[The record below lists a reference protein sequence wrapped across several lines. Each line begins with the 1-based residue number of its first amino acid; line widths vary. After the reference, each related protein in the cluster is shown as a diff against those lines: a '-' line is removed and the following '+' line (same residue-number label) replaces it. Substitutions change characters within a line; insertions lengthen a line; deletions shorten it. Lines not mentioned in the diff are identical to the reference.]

1 MDSFARLLAPIT
13 PDQFLSEVYGKAP
26 LHIPASEGARQ
37 DILTWARWNA
47 MLSVSSSWTEPR
59 LKLYIEG
66 RRIAAEHYCDSI
78 NTLDGQVLRVNPRKV
93 RVFLSMGASL
103 VANAVETMAP
113 ELRAV
118 ARTLE
123 TALLG
128 LTSANVYCSFGG
140 RRAFNSHYDS
150 HEVFAF
156 HTEGEKVWRIYEG
169 RAENPVVGPPDHP
182 DVQAQMD
189 RQKGRL
195 LREVTMRPGDLLYIP
210 RGQFHDA
217 LASSEASLH
226 VTFSVEP
233 RTARILFRVLEQEAM
248 KDSAFRAWLP
258 DPREDGG
265 AALKARLGE
274 LADRLKAIATSDAA
288 VGEVADLQG
297 SIFGELSEY
306 ALPAVGALEAYETAP
321 RPAEVVRTA
330 DGWMLRTQHAGLAP
344 LEGLHKPMTW
354 ILGRPAFT
362 LQELAAWHPQAE
374 EAALRRLLERLTA
387 IGMVRP
393 RA

>member
-1 MDSFARLLAPIT
+1 MDRFADFLAPIT
-13 PDQFLSEVYGKAP
+13 PQQFLAEVWGKAP
-26 LHIPASEGARQ
+26 LHIPAKGGARR
-37 DILTWARWNA
+37 DILSWDRWNE
-47 MLSVSSSWTEPR
+47 MLSVSSAWTEPR

-66 RRIAAEHYCDSI
+66 RRIAAEHYCDSV
-78 NTLDGQVLRVNPRKV
+78 NTLDGLQSRVNPRKV

-103 VANAVETMAP
+103 VANAVETMTP
-113 ELRAV
+113 ELRGV

-169 RAENPVVGPPDHP
+169 RADNPVVGPPDHP
-182 DVQAQMD
+182 DVQAQLD

-195 LREVTMRPGDLLYIP
+195 LREVTMRPGDMLYIP

-248 KDSAFRAWLP
+248 KDSLFRAWLP
-258 DPREDGG
+258 SPDEKDG
-265 AALKARLGE
+265 AALKARLGD
-274 LADRLKAIATSDAA
+274 LADRLKAMATGEA
-288 VGEVADLQG
+288 VLGEVADLQR
-297 SIFGELSEY
+297 SIFGELSDY
-306 ALPAVGALEAYETAP
+306 SLPAVGPLEAYETVP
-321 RPAEVVRTA
+321 KPAEVARTA
-330 DGWMLRTQHAGLAP
+330 EGWLLRTQGAAIP
-344 LEGLHKPMTW
+344 LDGLHKAMTW

-362 LQELAAWHPQAE
+362 VQELAAWHPQAD
-374 EAALRRLLERLTA
+374 EAALRRLVERLMA
-387 IGMVRP
+387 AGMIRP
-393 RA
+393 RR

>member
-13 PDQFLSEVYGKAP
+13 PDQFLSEAYGKAP
-26 LHIPASEGARQ
+26 LHIPAAEGARR
-37 DILTWARWNA
+37 DILTWARWNEI
-47 MLSVSSSWTEPR
+47 LSVSSSWTEPR

-78 NTLDGQVLRVNPRKV
+78 NTLDGQQLRVNPRKV

-103 VANAVETMAP
+103 VANAVETMTP

-118 ARTLE
+118 SRTLE

-128 LTSANVYCSFGG
+128 LTSANVYSSFGG
-140 RRAFNSHYDS
+140 KRAFNSHYDS

-169 RAENPVVGPPDHP
+169 RADNPVVGPPDHP

-274 LADRLKAIATSDAA
+274 LADKLKAIATSDAA
-288 VGEVADLQG
+288 VGEVAELQG
-297 SIFGELSEY
+297 TIFGELSEY
-306 ALPAVGALEAYETAP
+306 SLPAVGPLEAYETAP

-330 DGWMLRTQHAGLAP
+330 EGWMLRTQHAGLVP
-344 LEGLHKPMTW
+344 LEGLHKPMAW

-362 LQELAAWHPQAE
+362 VQELAAWHPQTD
-374 EAALRRLLERLTA
+374 EAALRTLLQRLTA
-387 IGMVRP
+387 TGMIRP

>member
-1 MDSFARLLAPIT
+1 MDSFASLLAPIT

-26 LHIPASEGARQ
+26 LHIPASGGSASR
-37 DILTWARWNA
+37 DLLSWARWNA
-47 MLSVSSSWTEPR
+47 MLSVASSWTEPR

-78 NTLDGQVLRVNPRKV
+78 NTLDGVQLRVNPRKV

-113 ELRAV
+113 ELRA
-118 ARTLE
+118 AAKTLE
-123 TALLG
+123 GALLG

-169 RAENPVVGPPDHP
+169 RADNPLAGPPDHP

-233 RTARILFRVLEQEAM
+233 RTARILFRALEQEAM

-258 DPREDGG
+258 DPRHDGG

-274 LADRLKAIATSDAA
+274 LADRLKAIATSDAVA
-288 VGEVADLQG
+288 DEVAEVQRA
-297 SIFGELSEY
+297 IFGELSEY
-306 ALPAVGALEAYETAP
+306 ALPAVGPLEAYETAP

-330 DGWMLRTQHAGLAP
+330 EGWALRTQAGLIP
-344 LEGLHKPMTW
+344 LEGLHKPMSW
-354 ILGRPAFT
+354 ILARPAFT
-362 LQELAAWHPQAE
+362 LQEMAAWHPQAD

-387 IGMVRP
+387 AGMVRP
-393 RA
+393 RV

>member
-1 MDSFARLLAPIT
+1 MDSFADLLAPIT
-13 PDQFLSEVYGKAP
+13 PQQFFAEVWGKAP
-26 LHIPASEGARQ
+26 LHIPAQPGARQ
-37 DILTWARWNA
+37 DILSWDRLNE

-66 RRIAAEHYCDSI
+66 RRIAAEHYCDSL
-78 NTLDGQVLRVNPRKV
+78 NTLDGQQLRVNPRKV

-103 VANAVETMAP
+103 VANAVETMTP

-123 TALLG
+123 TALMG
-128 LTSANVYCSFGG
+128 LTSANIYCSFGG
-140 RRAFNSHYDS
+140 RRAFNSHYDT

-156 HTEGEKVWRIYEG
+156 HTQGEKVWRIYEG
-169 RAENPVVGPPDHP
+169 RADNPVVGPPDHP
-182 DVQAQMD
+182 EVQQQLD

-248 KDSAFRAWLP
+248 KESAFRDWLP
-258 DPREDGG
+258 PPGEDGG
-265 AALKARLGE
+265 AALKARLSE
-274 LADRLKAIATSDAA
+274 LAERLKALATSEA
-288 VGEVADLQG
+288 VLGEVAELQRG
-297 SIFGELSEY
+297 IFGELSEY
-306 ALPAVGALEAYETAP
+306 ALPAVGPLEAYETAP
-321 RPAEVVRTA
+321 RPAEVMRGPE
-330 DGWMLRTQHAGLAP
+330 GWVLRHQGGTVP
-344 LEGLHKPMTW
+344 LEGLHKPMSW

-374 EAALRRLLERLTA
+374 EAALRRLLERLA
-387 IGMVRP
+387 AAGMVRP
-393 RA
+393 RR

>member
-13 PDQFLSEVYGKAP
+13 PDQFLSQTYGKAP
-26 LHIPASEGARQ
+26 LHIPAQPGARQ
-37 DILTWARWNA
+37 GILTWGSWNE
-47 MLSVSSSWTEPR
+47 MLSVASSWTEPR

-78 NTLDGQVLRVNPRKV
+78 NTLDGQQLRVNPRKV

-103 VANAVETMAP
+103 VANAVETMSP

-118 ARTLE
+118 ARSLE

-128 LTSANVYCSFGG
+128 LTSANVYSSFGG
-140 RRAFNSHYDS
+140 KRAFNSHYDS

-156 HTEGEKVWRIYEG
+156 HAEGEKVWRIYEG
-169 RAENPVVGPPDHP
+169 RADNPLTGPPDHP
-182 DVQAQMD
+182 EIQAQMD

-233 RTARILFRVLEQEAM
+233 RTARILFKVLEQEAM

-258 DPREDGG
+258 DPREDGA
-265 AALKARLGE
+265 AALKARIGE
-274 LADRLKAIATSDAA
+274 LADRLKAIATSDVA
-288 VGEVADLQG
+288 VGEVADLQR

-306 ALPAVGALEAYETAP
+306 ALPAVGPLEAYETAP
-321 RPAEVVRTA
+321 RPAEVTRMA
-330 DGWMLRTQHAGLAP
+330 EGWMLRTQAGLIP
-344 LEGLHKPMTW
+344 LEGLHKPMSW

-362 LQELAAWHPQAE
+362 LQEMAAWHPQAE

-387 IGMVRP
+387 AGMVRR